1 MIFERMLKLL
11 VLTIP
16 VLFKK
21 TFARTYSPVFINWF
35 RLNLFSKSNQKIKE
49 RIVYIVFIILL
60 ENEMDFNA
68 SVIIINYHY

>member
-21 TFARTYSPVFINWF
+21 TFARTYSLAFINWF
-35 RLNLFSKSNQKIKE
+35 WLNIFNKSNQKIKE
-49 RIVYIVFIILL
+49 HIVYIVFIILL
-60 ENEMDFNA
+60 ENKMNFNA
-68 SVIIINYHY
+68 SVIIIN